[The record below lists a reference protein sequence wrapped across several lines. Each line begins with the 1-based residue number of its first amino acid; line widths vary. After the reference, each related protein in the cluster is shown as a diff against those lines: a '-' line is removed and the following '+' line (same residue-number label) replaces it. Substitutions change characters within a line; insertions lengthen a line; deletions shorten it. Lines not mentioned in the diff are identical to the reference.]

1 MRSIRAA
8 GIAAALLLCTALSPA
23 KASAE
28 DYFSKISLSAGY
40 GSEND
45 ITEVKVNI
53 SSSGISAYSI
63 EVNFD
68 PRSLYFVGA
77 EQGGSLDGGTFYCNE
92 NYSDNAVKL
101 VWSNSRNQK
110 CSGTA
115 AVLRFKAAYGTAET
129 ATKLSIK
136 HAELADDLEEEVSTV
151 QDCAMKIARSITKG
165 DVDENTVINVADLI
179 MLNKYLLSGSE
190 YPLSY
195 TRQANADVSGNGIV
209 TMTDS
214 ALILNYLSMQIEG
227 F

>member
-8 GIAAALLLCTALSPA
+8 GIAAALLLCTVLSPA

-68 PRSLYFVGA
+68 PRSLYFVDA
-77 EQGGSLDGGTFYCNE
+77 EQGESLDGGTFYCNE

-110 CSGTA
+110 CSGAA
-115 AVLRFKAAYGTAET
+115 AVLHFKAAYGTAET
-129 ATKLSIK
+129 DTKLSIK